1 MLRLTDDMY
10 DKQRLLLYHPDSN
23 RMMFTSVN
31 KLGHRVPNTYF
42 KPDKPWGEFFKS
54 SGSQSKR
61 SRLYRIE

>member
-1 MLRLTDDMY
+1 MVRLTDDMY

-42 KPDKPWGEFFKS
+42 KPDKPWKKYFNSLDEQ
-54 SGSQSKR
+54 SQANR
-61 SRLYRIE
+61 IYRIE